1 MAIIAALNHV
11 THYRYDRPVTL
22 GPQIIRLR
30 PAPHCRAA
38 INSYSLKVTP
48 AEHFVNWQQD
58 PSGNWLAR
66 FVFPEP
72 VHEFRI
78 EVDLV
83 TELSIINPFDFFVE
97 TDAEIF
103 PFAYPEELR
112 AELAPYLVTEP
123 PGPLLEAY
131 LATIPREPTNTVN
144 FIVDLNARL
153 AQGIA
158 YGIRMEPGVQA
169 PEHTLAIKSG
179 SCRDTSWLLVQ
190 IMRHLGFAARFVS
203 GYLIQMKADIDPLE
217 GPRGTDKDFTDLH
230 AWAEVYIPG
239 AGWIGLDPT
248 SGLLTGEGHL
258 PLAATPHYR
267 SAAPVSGIASFAET
281 TFDFSMS
288 VARVHE
294 VPRITLPFS
303 DESWQRL
310 DRLGEQVE
318 ADLKAQDV
326 RLTMGGEPT
335 FVSIDDQTGEEWNIA
350 AVGPTKRQRADVM
363 IRRLRER
370 FAPGGMLHYGQG
382 KWYPGESLPRWA
394 FALYW
399 RDDGEPI
406 WRDAALIAR
415 EPGAAT
421 GGDRELE
428 AAASIRD
435 VEALAAG
442 LSDKL
447 GLGADYVLPAYE
459 DTGHWLL
466 KEAQLPDNVDP
477 LDPRLADP
485 EERARMAQ
493 VFQLGLGK
501 PRGYVI
507 PVQRWQSQAGDRRWR
522 SEKWSL
528 RRGKLFL
535 VPGDSPVG
543 YRLPLGSLPVVPK
556 DEFPHIHPQDPME
569 PRGPLPP
576 FSAQNASPHPEE
588 PRSGVSKDAS
598 ASTGSAPSGTSFDTR
613 AAPAPQDE
621 GFGGETVAKPPS
633 HPTQMS
639 RAGETPAGT
648 AQDRTEQEI
657 GGEHVRT
664 AISLE
669 VRDNILC
676 VFLPPVEKLEDYLE
690 LIASVE
696 SVARDLNLPVHIEGY
711 SPPHD
716 PRLNVIKVT
725 PDPGVIE
732 VNIHP
737 AKNWREAVAI
747 TQGVYEEARQSRLC
761 AEKFMVDG
769 RHTGTGGG
777 NHVVLGGVTPPDS
790 PFLRRPDLL
799 KSIILYWNRHPSLS
813 FLFSGLFI
821 GPTSQAPRIDEARF
835 DQLYELEIALAQV
848 PGPGAPRIPLW
859 LVDRLFR
866 NLLVDVS
873 GNTHRTEICID
884 KLYSPDGPTGR
895 LGLIEFRSF
904 EMPPDSRMSLAQQ
917 LLIRALVS
925 WFWREPQAGNLV
937 RWGTTLHDRFMLPE
951 MVWQDFKDVLA
962 DLGRAGYAFD
972 PVWFEA
978 QAEFRFPFFGKVEH
992 GGVEIEIR
1000 QALEPWHVMGEE
1012 GAIGGTVRY
1021 VDSSVE
1027 RLQVKAKGLVPGR
1040 HLITC
1045 NGRRLP
1051 MTAAGTSGESI
1062 AGLRFK
1068 AWQPASGLHPTIP
1081 VHAPLTFDIVDTW
1094 VGRSLGGCVYH
1105 VAHPGGRNYETP
1117 PVNSYEAEAR
1127 RLARFEAIGHSP
1139 GALAIP
1145 PEERSAEF
1153 PLTLDLRR
1161 PPGV

>member
-11 THYRYDRPVTL
+11 THYSYDRPVTL

-72 VHEFRI
+72 VKEFRI

-123 PGPLLEAY
+123 AGPLLAAY

-158 YGIRMEPGVQA
+158 YGIRMEPGVQE
-169 PEHTLAIKSG
+169 PEHTLDIKSG

-230 AWAEVYIPG
+230 AWAEIYIPG

-267 SAAPVSGIASFAET
+267 SAAPVSGAASYAET

-303 DESWQRL
+303 DTSWGEL
-310 DRLGEQVE
+310 DALGEKVE
-318 ADLKAQDV
+318 ADLKAGDV

-415 EPGAAT
+415 EPGAPT

-435 VEALAAG
+435 AEALAAG
-442 LSDKL
+442 LSEKL

-522 SEKWSL
+522 SEKWKL

-569 PRGPLPP
+569 PRGTLPP
-576 FSAQNASPHPEE
+576 AASLGGGGTAPPAINGAQ
-588 PRSGVSKDAS
+588 
-598 ASTGSAPSGTSFDTR
+598 
-613 AAPAPQDE
+613 AAPPVAAPP
-621 GFGGETVAKPPS
+621 A
-633 HPTQMS
+633 HHQMS
-639 RAGETPAGT
+639 RPVETPGEGS

-664 AISLE
+664 ALSLE

-696 SVARDLNLPVHIEGY
+696 TVAQELNLPVHIEGY
-711 SPPHD
+711 SPPND

-737 AKNWREAVAI
+737 AKSWREAVEI
-747 TQGVYEEARQSRLC
+747 TRGVYEEARQSRLC

-777 NHVVLGGVTPPDS
+777 NHVVLGGSTPPDS

-848 PGPGAPRIPLW
+848 PGPGAPSIPLW

-904 EMPPDSRMSLAQQ
+904 EMPPDARMSLAQQ
-917 LLIRALVS
+917 LLIRALVA
-925 WFWREPQAGNLV
+925 WFWREPQSGSLV
-937 RWGTTLHDRFMLPE
+937 RWGPTLHDRFMLPE
-951 MVWQDFKDVLA
+951 LVWQDFKDVLA

-978 QAEFRFPFFGKVEH
+978 QAEFRFPFYGKVEH
-992 GGVEIEIR
+992 GGVELELR

-1045 NGRRLP
+1045 NGRRMP
-1051 MTAAGTSGESI
+1051 MTPSGSTSEAIAAV
-1062 AGLRFK
+1062 RFK
-1068 AWQPASGLHPTIP
+1068 AWQPSSGLHPTIP

-1145 PEERSAEF
+1145 PEERSVEF

-1161 PPGV
+1161 PRA